1 MKWLSNIVVS
11 LLAGRELI
19 SKMWESIEEYI
30 TEYKWHNFYIFNI
43 LSQGDTGP
51 YRIADFVKY

>member
-43 LSQGDTGP
+43 LSQGDTEP